1 MLNKSILNQLDPSPE
16 QTKPIL
22 QRDQDIVVSAGA
34 GTGKTRTLVA
44 RYLSLLEENVPL
56 REIVAITF
64 TKKAA
69 REMRNRIR
77 EEVRI
82 YLHRPDLREDEQR
95 YWRDIYE
102 NLDAARISTI
112 HSLATDILRQHPAE
126 LGLDPKFELLDE
138 GQAARLK
145 ARAVEAALAWGS
157 EDSDA
162 AVIFPLYGDW
172 KLRKVISELL
182 SKRLDI
188 GGALDK
194 SPDDIW
200 QLWEPYLIKPLQSFV
215 DDREV
220 ISAMDEF
227 LEYETNGILE
237 RAHANG
243 DLFADDLRIV
253 INSWKKIKQAR
264 KSEDWITISRC
275 LSPLRIHL
283 KQKGKKDNWAPGN
296 PRELIK
302 LIQPIFDNNITFDK
316 LDLALDQK
324 LAREIIPGI
333 KAVFQCANQWY
344 DTAKDQLNG
353 LDFDDLENFSLRL

>member
-1 MLNKSILNQLDPSPE
+1 MLSNSILNQLDPSPE
-16 QTKPIL
+16 QIKPIL
-22 QRDQDIVVSAGA
+22 QRDHDIVVTAGA

-82 YLHRPDLREDEQR
+82 YLHHPDLGDDDQR

-157 EDSDA
+157 EDPSA

-172 KLRKVISELL
+172 KLRRVVGELL

-188 GGALDK
+188 DDALNR

-200 QLWEPYLIKPLQSFV
+200 KLWEPRTDPATK
-215 DDREV
+215 V
-220 ISAMDEF
+220 I
-227 LEYETNGILE
+227 
-237 RAHANG
+237 
-243 DLFADDLRIV
+243 
-253 INSWKKIKQAR
+253 
-264 KSEDWITISRC
+264 C
-275 LSPLRIHL
+275 
-283 KQKGKKDNWAPGN
+283 
-296 PRELIK
+296 
-302 LIQPIFDNNITFDK
+302 
-316 LDLALDQK
+316 
-324 LAREIIPGI
+324 
-333 KAVFQCANQWY
+333 
-344 DTAKDQLNG
+344 
-353 LDFDDLENFSLRL
+353 